1 MKIEAKAGQQL
12 LSVTIERHNGS
23 YVVEVDGVPQTLPGF
38 EQSNDTVFG
47 WEAKVGWQITE
58 QARVEAYYGRS
69 DYAAQSATGFESAQA
84 GLFFRY
90 RF

>member
-1 MKIEAKAGQQL
+1 MSTTTSWTSMACH
-12 LSVTIERHNGS
+12 RHS
-23 YVVEVDGVPQTLPGF
+23 QF

-47 WEAKVGWQITE
+47 WEARVGWQITE